1 MINNLRLVIAR
12 RLSGVVAIYLLHCFR
27 SPCFQSAK
35 AWQKQR
41 ATLYLHPPPS
51 LRDTPSKEGH
61 VERNGFKPF
70 PTVCGSE
77 DPYYERKNS
86 TSVACRHLRQRRTLI
101 VGRVSQ
107 NAPLRT
113 VRGTVPTISTSVQ
126 FSFITVWRYNH

>member
-1 MINNLRLVIAR
+1 MPDAYQASWQYIFCIAFVVLV
-12 RLSGVVAIYLLHCFR
+12 FR
-27 SPCFQSAK
+27 SAK

-113 VRGTVPTISTSVQ
+113 VRGTVPAISTSMQV
-126 FSFITVWRYNH
+126 SFITFGVIIFNRK